1 MTTVEGPRTRRQR
14 RRFAL
19 EQRLAPH
26 VEPRWTEGLLLE
38 LRLRGVAGDRIGAVV
53 AEVDSHCAESG
64 EQAADAFG
72 DPVAYA
78 RSLELAPAE
87 GQSPAAIA
95 GGVAAAALQALA
107 FPPAVFGLAALGA
120 GEPLGITG
128 GMVAV
133 LCLLVAGTVGLA
145 AYGEHFLRMVLR
157 RPVLSVLASLA
168 PTGLM
173 VAALVLLDDVVA
185 TAPAGAAIGV
195 GVVLMG
201 AGTTWELVQ
210 RRRTGDD
217 ADPLVLPLDGA
228 LPPSRGAKLAE
239 AAGRWLVPT
248 VFVAMLAAGW
258 LLPG

>member
-1 MTTVEGPRTRRQR
+1 MTTVEDPRTRRPR

-19 EQRLAPH
+19 ERRLAPH
-26 VEPRWTEGLLLE
+26 VDPLWTEGLVLE
-38 LRLRGVAGDRIGAVV
+38 LRLQGVAGERIGAVV

-64 EQAADAFG
+64 EPAADAFG

-78 RSLELAPAE
+78 RSLELAPAA

-107 FPPAVFGLAALGA
+107 FPPALFGLAALGA
-120 GEPLGITG
+120 GEPLGITL
-128 GMVAV
+128 GMVGV
-133 LCLLVAGTVGLA
+133 VCLLVAGLAGLA
-145 AYGEHFLRMVLR
+145 AYGEQFLRLVLR
-157 RPVLSVLASLA
+157 RPVLSVLASVA

-173 VAALVLLDDVVA
+173 VVALVLLDGVVA

-201 AGTTWELVQ
+201 AGTAGEVVQ

-239 AAGRWLVPT
+239 AAGRWLVPV
-248 VFVAMLAAGW
+248 VFVAMVTAGW
-258 LLPG
+258 LLL